1 MIDGDGQ
8 YDFSQRGSLIL
19 YHFFF
24 LSKQCIVHQRWAAR
38 LQVCIEAPGN
48 WPMVTEEVV
57 DLGAALNASFYQ
69 VKRDANTEADHL
81 AIEGIARQSL
91 MIEKP
96 VVFSTLL

>member
-1 MIDGDGQ
+1 
-8 YDFSQRGSLIL
+8 
-19 YHFFF
+19 
-24 LSKQCIVHQRWAAR
+24 
-38 LQVCIEAPGN
+38 
-48 WPMVTEEVV
+48 MVTEEVV

-69 VKRDANTEADHL
+69 VKRDVNTEADHL